1 MPAAPDVLF
10 SGAGPSPRPDRG
22 RWERRTAG
30 NRVRPDD
37 EIRGRGAGPAVKTRG
52 PEKAVD
58 HCGGLREIGAF
69 DACDDEKSD
78 RDDHSM
84 SDRINHEC
92 GIALVRLLKPLSYY
106 QEKYGTPL
114 WGFTKLFLLMEKQH
128 NRGQDGAGVACVK
141 LDMPA
146 GAPFMFRER
155 NIKANPLDK
164 IFRALLGQYNAF
176 VDDGT
181 IHPEFTETVKRNF
194 DFGGELLMGHLR
206 YGTSGGYNLSACH
219 PFFRRSPWP
228 TRNLALCG
236 NFNLTNTDE
245 LNRSLIAMGQ
255 HPIFAS
261 DTQAILEK
269 IGFFLDEE
277 HEDIY
282 RFLRKRDVAGDELTR
297 RISEDLDVTRVITRA
312 SQKWDGG
319 YVLCGL
325 IGNGDAFV
333 ARDPS
338 GIRPCFYFQNDEVIA
353 FASERAPLMTVFDLA
368 LEDVKEVTPGHV
380 VVVKRRGTVA
390 EAAFTAPMPRSSC
403 SFERIYFSRGND
415 IDIYRER
422 QALGGELAKPVL
434 KAINHEWADTVF
446 SFVPN
451 TSETAFYGLMS
462 ALRTLRRDE
471 VKSAILKASR
481 EGRLDE
487 ATLDDLILRNWPRGE
502 KVVSKD
508 IKIRTFIGQEN
519 LRNQLA
525 SHVYDITYG
534 SVRAGQDNLVV
545 VDDSIVRGTTLKR
558 SIIRILARLDPKKI
572 VIVSTAPQ
580 IRYPDCYGIDMS
592 ELGKFIAFEAA
603 VSLLHERGQSS
614 LLDEVYELCRDEVAR
629 GGAQNHVRRVYE
641 PFTPEEISRK
651 VVELVRPKQ
660 LEWKGELEII
670 FQTIES
676 LHAAVPGH
684 RGDWYFTGKYPTP
697 GGYRV
702 VNQAFVNFYEKND
715 KRAYS

>member
-1 MPAAPDVLF
+1 
-10 SGAGPSPRPDRG
+10 
-22 RWERRTAG
+22 
-30 NRVRPDD
+30 
-37 EIRGRGAGPAVKTRG
+37 
-52 PEKAVD
+52 
-58 HCGGLREIGAF
+58 
-69 DACDDEKSD
+69 
-78 RDDHSM
+78 M
-84 SDRINHEC
+84 SDRITHEC
-92 GIALVRLLKPLSYY
+92 GVALVRLLKPLSYY
-106 QEKYGTPL
+106 QEKYGSPL

-155 NIKANPLDK
+155 NIKSNPLDR
-164 IFRALLGQYNAF
+164 IFRSLLGQYNAH
-176 VDDGT
+176 VDSGI
-181 IHPEFTETVKRNF
+181 IHPEFTETVKQHF

-206 YGTSGGYNLSACH
+206 YGTSGGYNISSCH
-219 PFFRRSPWP
+219 PYFRRSPWP

-236 NFNLTNTDE
+236 NFNLTNTEE

-255 HPIFAS
+255 HPIFAT

-282 RFLRKRDVAGDELTR
+282 RFLRKRDLAGDELSR

-333 ARDPS
+333 VRDPS
-338 GIRPCFYFQNDEVIA
+338 GIRPCFYFQNDEVVA
-353 FASERAPLMTVFDLA
+353 FASERAPLMTVFDLG
-368 LEDVKEVTPGHV
+368 LDQVREVEPGHAV
-380 VVVKRRGTVA
+380 VIKKRGIAVSS
-390 EAAFTAPMPRSSC
+390 AFTAPLPRTAC

-422 QALGGELAKPVL
+422 QALGGQLAPHVL
-434 KAINHEWADTVF
+434 KSVGYDWGNTVF
-446 SFVPN
+446 SFIPN

-471 VKSAILKASR
+471 VKAAIMDASR
-481 EGRLDE
+481 DGKLTETL
-487 ATLDDLILRNWPRGE
+487 LDDLILRNWPRGE

-508 IKIRTFIGQEN
+508 IKIRTFIGQETM
-519 LRNQLA
+519 RNQLA

-545 VDDSIVRGTTLKR
+545 VDDSIVRGTTLRR
-558 SIIRILARLDPKKI
+558 SILRILARLNPKKI

-603 VSLLHERGQSS
+603 VSLLTERGQTQI
-614 LLDEVYELCRDEVAR
+614 LDEVYELCRDEVAKE
-629 GGAQNHVRRVYE
+629 GTTNHVRRIYE
-641 PFTPEEISRK
+641 SFKPEEISK
-651 VVELVRPKQ
+651 KIVELVRPKQ
-660 LEWKGELEII
+660 LEWTGEFEII
-670 FQTIES
+670 FQTIED
-676 LHAAVPGH
+676 LHIAVPHH

-702 VNQAFVNFYEKND
+702 VNQAYVNYYEKQD
-715 KRAYS
+715 GRSY

>member
-1 MPAAPDVLF
+1 
-10 SGAGPSPRPDRG
+10 
-22 RWERRTAG
+22 
-30 NRVRPDD
+30 
-37 EIRGRGAGPAVKTRG
+37 
-52 PEKAVD
+52 
-58 HCGGLREIGAF
+58 
-69 DACDDEKSD
+69 
-78 RDDHSM
+78 M
-84 SDRINHEC
+84 SDRITHEC
-92 GIALVRLLKPLSYY
+92 GVAMVRLLKPLSYY
-106 QEKYGTPL
+106 QEKYGSPL

-141 LDMPA
+141 LDVPA
-146 GAPFMFRER
+146 GTPFMFRER
-155 NIKANPLDK
+155 NIKSNPLDR
-164 IFRALLGQYNAF
+164 IFRGLLKQYNEQ
-176 VDDGT
+176 VDTGA
-181 IHPEFTETVKRNF
+181 IHPEFTDTVKKNF

-206 YGTSGGYNLSACH
+206 YGTSGGYSQSSCH

-236 NFNLTNTDE
+236 NFNLTNTEE

-255 HPIFAS
+255 HPIFAT

-282 RFLRKRDVAGDELTR
+282 RFLRKRDIGGAELSQ

-312 SQKWDGG
+312 AQKWDGG

-333 ARDPS
+333 VRDPS
-338 GIRPCFYFQNDEVIA
+338 GIRPCFYFQNDEVVA

-368 LEDVKEVTPGHV
+368 VEQVREVEPGHAV
-380 VVVKRRGTVA
+380 VIKKRGTVTSA
-390 EAAFTAPMPRSSC
+390 PFTAPLPRASC

-415 IDIYRER
+415 VDIYRER
-422 QALGGELAKPVL
+422 QALGGQLAPQVL
-434 KAINHEWADTVF
+434 KSIGHDWGNTVF
-446 SFVPN
+446 SFIPN
-451 TSETAFYGLMS
+451 TSETAFYGLMH

-471 VKSAILKASR
+471 VKAAILAASR
-481 EGRLDE
+481 AGTLDE
-487 ATLDDLILRNWPRGE
+487 ATLDNLILRNWPRGE

-534 SVRAGQDNLVV
+534 SVRSGEDNLVV
-545 VDDSIVRGTTLKR
+545 VDDSIVRGTTLRR
-558 SIIRILARLDPKKI
+558 SILRILARLNPKRI
-572 VIVSTAPQ
+572 VILSTAPQ

-603 VSLLHERGQSS
+603 VALLRERGQES
-614 LLDEVYELCRDEVAR
+614 LLDEVYELCREEAAK
-629 GGAQNHVRRVYE
+629 GGPHNHVRRIYDS
-641 PFTPEEISRK
+641 FKPEEISQK
-651 VVELVRPKQ
+651 IVELVRPKN
-660 LEWKGELEII
+660 LEWKGEFEII
-670 FQTIES
+670 FQTIEN
-676 LHAAVPGH
+676 LHAAVPQH
-684 RGDWYFTGKYPTP
+684 TGDWYFTGKYPTP

-702 VNQAFVNFYEKND
+702 VNQAYLNYYDKND
-715 KRAYS
+715 GRSY